1 MQEISSWQLKK
12 NLKLWSFLE
21 ENAGV
26 WRANLSFSL
35 HGFSYSTFEKYLK
48 GQKTTEVHMSI
59 CYRSH
64 SFLSLPSGFWDVLQG
79 NFQIA
84 VAFGCASTNLP
95 RYMILFVVCLDQIWI
110 HRTSQIFFFWDG
122 ANRVLCLPT
131 IYGMQN
137 RLLFFYSDQTLAI
150 CPAFLDVWQPRQS
163 QNFTWSCRCLTVLLL
178 HYFLQS
184 LEVINEQ

>member
-1 MQEISSWQLKK
+1 MRVCGVQIYPSAFMAFLILLLRNISRGRRLQRCICLYAIGHTSFCHYHLAFETYCKAIF
-12 NLKLWSFLE
+12 KLRWHLDVQVQTCHGTWYYLLS
-21 ENAGV
+21 V
-26 WRANLSFSL
+26 WIRFGSTEL
-35 HGFSYSTFEKYLK
+35 H
-48 GQKTTEVHMSI
+48 
-59 CYRSH
+59 R
-64 SFLSLPSGFWDVLQG
+64 
-79 NFQIA
+79 
-84 VAFGCASTNLP
+84 
-95 RYMILFVVCLDQIWI
+95 
-110 HRTSQIFFFWDG
+110 FFFWDG